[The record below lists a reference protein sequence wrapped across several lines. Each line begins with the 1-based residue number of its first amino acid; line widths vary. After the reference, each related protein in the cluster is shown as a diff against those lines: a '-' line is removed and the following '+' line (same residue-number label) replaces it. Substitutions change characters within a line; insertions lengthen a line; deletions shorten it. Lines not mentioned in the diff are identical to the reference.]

1 MRILVTGASTG
12 IGLATT
18 LELTARGHDVVATA
32 RRRDA
37 LDGLDVAA
45 RLVLD
50 VTDEASVASAIAAAG
65 PLDGIVNNAG
75 RSEPG
80 PIEQYP
86 ADAWRRVM
94 DTNVLG
100 PMLVSREVI
109 GAMRARGSGVIVNI
123 SSVQGRL
130 GIPFGGAY
138 CASKHALEG
147 FSEVLR
153 YEIGHFGI
161 RVVLI
166 EPGYIASGPT
176 EDPTRERITHGD
188 DLEIYRELHAQWD
201 GSDDQVVG
209 AAGRPGPEVV
219 AAAVADA
226 IEDPSTPFRVRVGAD
241 SEMVLEARSTM
252 DDETFEATMRAVLD
266 LTW

>member
-1 MRILVTGASTG
+1 MRILVTGAATG
-12 IGLATT
+12 IGRATT
-18 LELTARGHDVVATA
+18 VELSARGHEVVATA
-32 RRRDA
+32 RRLEA
-37 LDGLDVAA
+37 LDGLDAGG

-50 VTDEASVASAIAAAG
+50 VTDERSVARAVAEAG

-75 RSEPG
+75 LSEPG
-80 PIEQYP
+80 PIEEYP

-100 PMLVSREVI
+100 PMLVSRELI
-109 GAMRARGSGVIVNI
+109 PAMRAQGHGVIVNI

-176 EDPTRERITHGD
+176 QDAGRARITHGE
-188 DLEIYRELHAQWD
+188 DLEVYRELHDQWD
-201 GSDDQVVG
+201 GTDDQVVG
-209 AAGRPGPEVV
+209 SGGRPGPEVV
-219 AAAVADA
+219 AVAVADA
-226 IEDPSTPFRVRVGAD
+226 IEDPATPFRVRVGAD
-241 SEMVLEARSTM
+241 SEMVLAARSSL
-252 DDETFEATMRAVLD
+252 DDETFESTMRGVLG